1 MSHHIISY
9 YILSHY
15 NMLFDYMIL
24 YVDCIFVLDYIILY
38 CKVSYKFCFT
48 KLYITISYDIIL
60 YSLSL
65 YTYTYIYIYI
75 YPYHV
80 SLHYVAFYHILLYS
94 TILVCFLFSHP
105 NTRQKGWIFGG
116 GVLLCSTIFS
126 SFYTVLCYGIL
137 CHSTLQCLPI
147 LFSVK
152 ELLYVHI
159 YSQFGT
165 ARMTATSYRQDKTME
180 TTKEQDMR

>member
-75 YPYHV
+75 YIHIMFHYIMLRFIISCYILRFWCVFYFLIQIPAKKGG
-80 SLHYVAFYHILLYS
+80 SLGGGYFYVLLYFHHFTLCYAMVYYVIAHYS
-94 TILVCFLFSHP
+94 VFLYCFLSK
-105 NTRQKGWIFGG
+105 NCYMYI
-116 GVLLCSTIFS
+116 
-126 SFYTVLCYGIL
+126 YT
-137 CHSTLQCLPI
+137 HSL
-147 LFSVK
+147 
-152 ELLYVHI
+152 
-159 YSQFGT
+159 
-165 ARMTATSYRQDKTME
+165 ARHA
-180 TTKEQDMR
+180 